1 VGFEFDEFCD
11 CVFFFKNFISPPRHH
26 SDTGAPLAGAGD
38 IPAAGVFGGH
48 GGAVSAVS
56 AGAGGVWTG
65 SWDGQIRGF
74 AGATL
79 SETSCVRN
87 SFFFF
92 FRTTSSPSLLFHI
105 IIPINK
111 MQKQKKLNTQRT
123 RNP

>member
-1 VGFEFDEFCD
+1 LLLRLDQGSHIIAPAIAVFILWACGALFLI
-11 CVFFFKNFISPPRHH
+11 VFFLKIFISPPPHH

-92 FRTTSSPSLLFHI
+92 FFFFLYN
-105 IIPINK
+105 NK
-111 MQKQKKLNTQRT
+111 TKN
-123 RNP
+123 